1 MFLDAHWGLVT
12 LVVGIGTRH
21 RVYEPQMYTIAR
33 VTMDTDT
40 HEGSHWVFVNPM
52 VGYRCHDTLPMFE
65 ASVFLLNK

>member
-21 RVYEPQMYTIAR
+21 RVYEPQMYAIAR

-40 HEGSHWVFVNPM
+40 HEGLHWVFVNPM
-52 VGYRCHDTLPMFE
+52 VGYRCHDALPMFE
-65 ASVFLLNK
+65 ASVFLII